1 MQQDPSLHDE
11 QLEDEI
17 ELVSELV
24 LAASQTE
31 GRLSEQAIDE
41 VLGVDGPADAAA
53 PAASGTLA
61 RGRHGGL
68 SRRRHRV
75 ARRRQPLRARLPGR
89 PRARGNFAAR

>member
-41 VLGVDGPADAAA
+41 VLGVDVPA
-53 PAASGTLA
+53 GA
-61 RGRHGGL
+61 RGAGV
-68 SRRRHRV
+68 S
-75 ARRRQPLRARLPGR
+75 
-89 PRARGNFAAR
+89 

>member
-31 GRLSEQAIDE
+31 GRLSERAIDE
-41 VLGVDGPADAAA
+41 VLGVDGHADSAA
-53 PAASGTLA
+53 PGAPDPSP
-61 RGRHGGL
+61 RGDTQ
-68 SRRRHRV
+68 
-75 ARRRQPLRARLPGR
+75 A
-89 PRARGNFAAR
+89 

>member
-31 GRLSEQAIDE
+31 GRLSERAIDE
-41 VLGVDGPADAAA
+41 VLGVDGHADATATGA
-53 PAASGTLA
+53 PDPSP
-61 RGRHGGL
+61 RGDTK
-68 SRRRHRV
+68 
-75 ARRRQPLRARLPGR
+75 A
-89 PRARGNFAAR
+89 

>member
-41 VLGVDGPADAAA
+41 VLGVDVPAGAEE
-53 PAASGTLA
+53 PARAFA

-68 SRRRHRV
+68 EVWVPGDPATRHPRV
-75 ARRRQPLRARLPGR
+75 GPSL
-89 PRARGNFAAR
+89 

>member
-31 GRLSEQAIDE
+31 GRLSERAIDE
-41 VLGVDGPADAAA
+41 VLGVDPEAEGAA
-53 PAASGTLA
+53 PAAPEPSP
-61 RGRHGGL
+61 GGDT
-68 SRRRHRV
+68 
-75 ARRRQPLRARLPGR
+75 
-89 PRARGNFAAR
+89 AA

>member
-31 GRLSEQAIDE
+31 GRLSERAIDE
-41 VLGVDGPADAAA
+41 VLGVEGHEDAT
-53 PAASGTLA
+53 PPGVPDPSP
-61 RGRHGGL
+61 RGDAEMC
-68 SRRRHRV
+68 SETD
-75 ARRRQPLRARLPGR
+75 PD
-89 PRARGNFAAR
+89 

>member
-31 GRLSEQAIDE
+31 DRLSEQAIDE
-41 VLGVDGPADAAA
+41 VLGVDVPAGAAE
-53 PAASGTLA
+53 PASPEPSP
-61 RGRHGGL
+61 GGDT
-68 SRRRHRV
+68 
-75 ARRRQPLRARLPGR
+75 
-89 PRARGNFAAR
+89 AA

>member
-31 GRLSEQAIDE
+31 GRLSERAIDE
-41 VLGVDGPADAAA
+41 VLGVDDPAAGGEERAADGDETAAA
-53 PAASGTLA
+53 PRPRHGEASPGQDAGAPPA
-61 RGRHGGL
+61 RGD
-68 SRRRHRV
+68 
-75 ARRRQPLRARLPGR
+75 
-89 PRARGNFAAR
+89 AATG

>member
-41 VLGVDGPADAAA
+41 VLGVDGPADAAPRRRIRNPRPGA
-53 PAASGTLA
+53 TRRPKPWAPPRCPAEEAARPAA
-61 RGRHGGL
+61 RG
-68 SRRRHRV
+68 
-75 ARRRQPLRARLPGR
+75 PGR
-89 PRARGNFAAR
+89 EAT

>member
-41 VLGVDGPADAAA
+41 VLGVDA
-53 PAASGTLA
+53 PAAPVAPAVPEAPPGGDTTAETAGPTAVPGADEAVGPGA
-61 RGRHGGL
+61 R
-68 SRRRHRV
+68 
-75 ARRRQPLRARLPGR
+75 A
-89 PRARGNFAAR
+89 PRARGDAAAG

>member
-53 PAASGTLA
+53 PANPAAPAAPAAPEPSP
-61 RGRHGGL
+61 GGDT
-68 SRRRHRV
+68 
-75 ARRRQPLRARLPGR
+75 
-89 PRARGNFAAR
+89 AA

>member
-41 VLGVDGPADAAA
+41 VLGVDGHADAAA
-53 PAASGTLA
+53 PADPQPSP
-61 RGRHGGL
+61 GGDT
-68 SRRRHRV
+68 
-75 ARRRQPLRARLPGR
+75 
-89 PRARGNFAAR
+89 AA

>member
-31 GRLSEQAIDE
+31 GRLSERAIDE
-41 VLGVDGPADAAA
+41 VLGVDGSADAAVSSA
-53 PAASGTLA
+53 SDPPPGGDTAA
-61 RGRHGGL
+61 
-68 SRRRHRV
+68 
-75 ARRRQPLRARLPGR
+75 
-89 PRARGNFAAR
+89 